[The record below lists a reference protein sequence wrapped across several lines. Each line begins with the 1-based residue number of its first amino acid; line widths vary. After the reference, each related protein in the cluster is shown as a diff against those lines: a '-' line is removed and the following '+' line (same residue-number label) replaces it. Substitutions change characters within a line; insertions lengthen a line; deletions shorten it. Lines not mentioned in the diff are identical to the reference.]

1 MSQYNFEE
9 EARAQR
15 QKINYFNS
23 KVGNKDFDKAIDHL
37 IIADWDE
44 KKAVE
49 MYLRLNKKKNV
60 PQNKLPSLNTKN
72 NNNSQNPKSLAPLN
86 NQKNNSQIS
95 QETFNCSKN
104 DNSSRTEINITD
116 EFLKNNIPYQNKDY
130 QYFNDLFLYL
140 QSKLILV
147 EKSLDGF
154 LKSLKEHPGI
164 IILLNIKKIEELKKH
179 IPEIISNF
187 ICPDINRIAVMFP
200 IMFNSS
206 IGDKLS
212 KQFSCWNFPS
222 YIFCK
227 YESQKLI
234 KVIGKMEG
242 VFNLNLFIDNVLKS
256 LPEAKSNLKA
266 SLKTSLKKSI
276 MFNYNKDA
284 NEDDFNLLGQSE
296 KKNNLESDI
305 NIKDSIFGLSD
316 GSILQKREQEIKE
329 LEREQLEK
337 MKKEE
342 EKKKKIKDEENQI
355 KKRIED
361 YEKEA
366 EKSKQLLPEEP
377 EENNPDVSQIILR
390 YPDGEKT
397 IERRFLKT
405 EKINVLYLLVK
416 SKGREIFFD
425 QESNNFDLIYGFP
438 PKNLDNS
445 KNNTLEDE
453 GLFPNAIIQIREKE

>member
-1 MSQYNFEE
+1 MSQYDFEE
-9 EARAQR
+9 EARVQR

-23 KVGNKDFDKAIDHL
+23 KVGNTDFDKAIDHL

-49 MYLRLNKKKNV
+49 MYMRLNKKKNV
-60 PQNKLPSLNTKN
+60 PPSKLPSINTKY
-72 NNNSQNPKSLAPLN
+72 NNNSKNPKSLAPLN
-86 NQKNNSQIS
+86 NKKNNSQIS
-95 QETFNCSKN
+95 QEAFNHNKIN
-104 DNSSRTEINITD
+104 NNRTEINITD
-116 EFLKNNIPYQNKDY
+116 EFLSNNIPYQNKDY

-179 IPEIISNF
+179 IPEIINNF

>member
-104 DNSSRTEINITD
+104 NNSSRTEINITD

-179 IPEIISNF
+179 IPEIINNF

>member
-1 MSQYNFEE
+1 
-9 EARAQR
+9 
-15 QKINYFNS
+15 
-23 KVGNKDFDKAIDHL
+23 
-37 IIADWDE
+37 
-44 KKAVE
+44 
-49 MYLRLNKKKNV
+49 
-60 PQNKLPSLNTKN
+60 
-72 NNNSQNPKSLAPLN
+72 
-86 NQKNNSQIS
+86 
-95 QETFNCSKN
+95 
-104 DNSSRTEINITD
+104 
-116 EFLKNNIPYQNKDY
+116 
-130 QYFNDLFLYL
+130 
-140 QSKLILV
+140 
-147 EKSLDGF
+147 
-154 LKSLKEHPGI
+154 
-164 IILLNIKKIEELKKH
+164 
-179 IPEIISNF
+179 
-187 ICPDINRIAVMFP
+187 
-200 IMFNSS
+200 
-206 IGDKLS
+206 
-212 KQFSCWNFPS
+212 
-222 YIFCK
+222 
-227 YESQKLI
+227 
-234 KVIGKMEG
+234 
-242 VFNLNLFIDNVLKS
+242 
-256 LPEAKSNLKA
+256 
-266 SLKTSLKKSI
+266 

-342 EKKKKIKDEENQI
+342 EKKKKIKDEEKQI

>member
-1 MSQYNFEE
+1 MSQFSFEE
-9 EARAQR
+9 EARIQR
-15 QKINYFNS
+15 EKINYFNS
-23 KVGNKDFDKAIDHL
+23 KVGNNDFDKAIDHL

-49 MYLRLNKKKNV
+49 MYLRLNKKTNDSL
-60 PQNKLPSLNTKN
+60 NKLPSLNTKYN
-72 NNNSQNPKSLAPLN
+72 NNNQNPKCLAPLN
-86 NQKNNSQIS
+86 IQKNNSQIP
-95 QETFNCSKN
+95 QEISNRNKN
-104 DNSSRTEINITD
+104 NYNRTDINITD

-130 QYFNDLFLYL
+130 PYFKDLLQYL

-164 IILLNIKKIEELKKH
+164 IVLLNTKKIEEFEKH
-179 IPEIISNF
+179 IPKIINNF
-187 ICPDINRIAVMFP
+187 ICPDINRIAVIFP
-200 IMFNSS
+200 IMFNSF
-206 IGDKLS
+206 IGNKLT

-242 VFNLNLFIDNVLKS
+242 IFNLNLFIDNVLKS

-266 SLKTSLKKSI
+266 SIKTNLKKSI

-284 NEDDFNLLGQSE
+284 QEDDLNSFGNSQE
-296 KKNNLESDI
+296 KKKLENDI
-305 NIKDSIFGLSD
+305 NIKDSIYGLSD
-316 GSILQKREQEIKE
+316 GSILKKREQEIKE
-329 LEREQLEK
+329 LEREQAEK
-337 MKKEE
+337 MRKEE
-342 EKKKKIKDEENQI
+342 EKKKKIKDEENQK

-366 EKSKQLLPEEP
+366 ELSKNLLPEEP
-377 EENNPDVSQIILR
+377 EGINHDISQIILR

-397 IERRFLKT
+397 IERKFHKT
-405 EKINVLYLLVK
+405 EKINVLYLFVK
-416 SKGREIFFD
+416 SKGREIFTE
-425 QESNNFDLIYGFP
+425 QESNDFDLIYGFP

-445 KNNTLEDE
+445 RNNTLEEE

>member
-9 EARAQR
+9 EARIQR

-49 MYLRLNKKKNV
+49 MYLRLNKKKNA
-60 PQNKLPSLNTKN
+60 PQNKLPSLNTKYN
-72 NNNSQNPKSLAPLN
+72 NNNKNPKSLAPLN
-86 NQKNNSQIS
+86 HQKNISQIP
-95 QETFNCSKN
+95 QETYNH
-104 DNSSRTEINITD
+104 NSNINRTEINIT
-116 EFLKNNIPYQNKDY
+116 EELLKNNIPYKNKDY
-130 QYFNDLFLYL
+130 PYFTDLLQYLNN
-140 QSKLILV
+140 KLILV

-154 LKSLKEHPGI
+154 LKSLNDHPGI
-164 IILLNIKKIEELKKH
+164 IIILNTKKIEELKKH
-179 IPEIISNF
+179 IPKIINNF
-187 ICPDINRIAVMFP
+187 ICPDLNRIAVMFP
-200 IMFNSS
+200 IMFDSF
-206 IGDKLS
+206 IGTNLT
-212 KQFSCWNFPS
+212 KQFACYNFPS

-234 KVIGKMEG
+234 KVNGKMEG

-276 MFNYNKDA
+276 IFNYNENA
-284 NEDDFNLLGQSE
+284 QEEDFNSFGQLE
-296 KKNNLESDI
+296 EKNNFENDI
-305 NIKDSIFGLSD
+305 SIKDSIYGLSD
-316 GSILQKREQEIKE
+316 GSILKKREQEIKE
-329 LEREQLEK
+329 LEKEQIEK
-337 MKKEE
+337 LKKEEE
-342 EKKKKIKDEENQI
+342 EKKKIKDKENQ
-355 KKRIED
+355 KKKLIED

-366 EKSKQLLPEEP
+366 EISKKLLPEEP
-377 EENNPDVSQIILR
+377 DEKNPDISQIILR

-405 EKINVLYLLVK
+405 DKVNDLYLLVK
-416 SKGREIFFD
+416 SRGREIFFE
-425 QESNNFDLIYGFP
+425 QESNDFDLIYGFP
-438 PKNLDNS
+438 PKNLENS
-445 KNNTLEDE
+445 KNITLEDE

>member
-1 MSQYNFEE
+1 MSQYDFEE
-9 EARAQR
+9 EARVQR

-23 KVGNKDFDKAIDHL
+23 KVGNTDFDKAIDHL

-49 MYLRLNKKKNV
+49 MYMRLNKKKNV
-60 PQNKLPSLNTKN
+60 PPSKLPSINTKY
-72 NNNSQNPKSLAPLN
+72 NNNSKNPKSLAPLN
-86 NQKNNSQIS
+86 NKKINSQIS
-95 QETFNCSKN
+95 QEASNHNKIN
-104 DNSSRTEINITD
+104 NNRTEINITD
-116 EFLKNNIPYQNKDY
+116 EFLSNNIPYQNKDY

-179 IPEIISNF
+179 IPEIINNF

>member
-1 MSQYNFEE
+1 MSQYDFEE
-9 EARAQR
+9 EARVQR

-23 KVGNKDFDKAIDHL
+23 KVGNTDFDKAIDHL

-49 MYLRLNKKKNV
+49 MYMRKKKKKNV
-60 PQNKLPSLNTKN
+60 PPSKLPSINTKY
-72 NNNSQNPKSLAPLN
+72 NNNSKNPKSLAPLN
-86 NQKNNSQIS
+86 NKKNNSQIS
-95 QETFNCSKN
+95 QEASNHNKIN
-104 DNSSRTEINITD
+104 NNRTEINITD
-116 EFLKNNIPYQNKDY
+116 EFLSNNIPYQNKDY

-179 IPEIISNF
+179 IPEIINNF

>member
-1 MSQYNFEE
+1 MSQYDFEE
-9 EARAQR
+9 EARVQR

-23 KVGNKDFDKAIDHL
+23 KVGNTDFDKAIDHL

-49 MYLRLNKKKNV
+49 MYMRLNKKKNV
-60 PQNKLPSLNTKN
+60 PPSKLPSINTKY
-72 NNNSQNPKSLAPLN
+72 NNNSKNPKSLAPLN
-86 NQKNNSQIS
+86 NKKNNSQIS
-95 QETFNCSKN
+95 QEASNHNKIN
-104 DNSSRTEINITD
+104 NNRTEINITD
-116 EFLKNNIPYQNKDY
+116 EFLSNNIPYQNKDY

-179 IPEIISNF
+179 IPEIINNF

-453 GLFPNAIIQIREKE
+453 GLSPNAIIQIREKE

>member
-1 MSQYNFEE
+1 MTRIEN
-9 EARAQR
+9 A
-15 QKINYFNS
+15 
-23 KVGNKDFDKAIDHL
+23 
-37 IIADWDE
+37 
-44 KKAVE
+44 
-49 MYLRLNKKKNV
+49 
-60 PQNKLPSLNTKN
+60 
-72 NNNSQNPKSLAPLN
+72 
-86 NQKNNSQIS
+86 
-95 QETFNCSKN
+95 
-104 DNSSRTEINITD
+104 EI
-116 EFLKNNIPYQNKDY
+116 F
-130 QYFNDLFLYL
+130 
-140 QSKLILV
+140 
-147 EKSLDGF
+147 
-154 LKSLKEHPGI
+154 
-164 IILLNIKKIEELKKH
+164 
-179 IPEIISNF
+179 
-187 ICPDINRIAVMFP
+187 
-200 IMFNSS
+200 
-206 IGDKLS
+206 
-212 KQFSCWNFPS
+212 
-222 YIFCK
+222 
-227 YESQKLI
+227 
-234 KVIGKMEG
+234 GK
-242 VFNLNLFIDNVLKS
+242 NLNLFIDNVLKS